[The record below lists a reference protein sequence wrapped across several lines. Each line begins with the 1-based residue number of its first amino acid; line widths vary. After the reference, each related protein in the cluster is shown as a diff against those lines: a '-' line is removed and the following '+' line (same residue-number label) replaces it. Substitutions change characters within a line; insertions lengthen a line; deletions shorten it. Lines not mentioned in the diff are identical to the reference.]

1 MAQIL
6 PFEGQLPRIDP
17 TAYIAESAVIIG
29 KVTIGANANIWP
41 NAVIRGDENSITIG
55 NNVSIQDNCT
65 IHTEPDQ
72 PVTIGDNTLI
82 GHNTIVHCQTIGKGC
97 LIGMGSILMNYTTIG
112 DETII
117 GAGTVVT
124 QHKTIPPRSMVY
136 GTPFHIVRSLTEE
149 EAADV
154 YRQTKE
160 YAALGQKHKH
170 LQKED

>member
-97 LIGMGSILMNYTTIG
+97 LIGMGSILMNYTTVG

-124 QHKTIPPRSMVY
+124 QHKTIPPHSMVY
-136 GTPFHIVRSLTEE
+136 GTPFRIVRSLTEE

-154 YRQTKE
+154 YRQTEE

-170 LQKED
+170 LQ

>member
-136 GTPFHIVRSLTEE
+136 GTPFHIVRQLTEE

-154 YRQTKE
+154 YRQTEE
-160 YAALGQKHKH
+160 YAALG
-170 LQKED
+170 

>member
-29 KVTIGANANIWP
+29 KVTIGAYANIWP

-136 GTPFHIVRSLTEE
+136 GTPFHIVRQLTEE

-154 YRQTKE
+154 YRQTEE

-170 LQKED
+170 LQ

>member
-1 MAQIL
+1 M
-6 PFEGQLPRIDP
+6 
-17 TAYIAESAVIIG
+17 
-29 KVTIGANANIWP
+29 TIGANANIWP

-136 GTPFHIVRSLTEE
+136 GTPFHIVRQLTEE

-154 YRQTKE
+154 YRQTEE

-170 LQKED
+170 LQ

>member
-124 QHKTIPPRSMVY
+124 QHKTIPPRSMVC
-136 GTPFHIVRSLTEE
+136 GTPFHIVRQLTEE

-154 YRQTKE
+154 YRQTEE

-170 LQKED
+170 LQ

>member
-136 GTPFHIVRSLTEE
+136 GTPFHIVRQLTEE

-154 YRQTKE
+154 YRQTEE

-170 LQKED
+170 LQ

>member
-97 LIGMGSILMNYTTIG
+97 LIGMGSILMNYTTVG

-136 GTPFHIVRSLTEE
+136 GTPFHIVRQLTEE
-149 EAADV
+149 ETADV
-154 YRQTKE
+154 YRQTEE

-170 LQKED
+170 LQ

>member
-97 LIGMGSILMNYTTIG
+97 LIGMGSILMNYTTVG

-136 GTPFHIVRSLTEE
+136 GTPFHIVRQLTEE
-149 EAADV
+149 AAADV
-154 YRQTKE
+154 YRQTEE

-170 LQKED
+170 LQ

>member
-97 LIGMGSILMNYTTIG
+97 LIGMGSILMNYTTVG

-136 GTPFHIVRSLTEE
+136 GTPFHIVRQLTEE

-154 YRQTKE
+154 YRQTEE

-170 LQKED
+170 LQ

>member
-29 KVTIGANANIWP
+29 KVTIGAYANIWP

-72 PVTIGDNTLI
+72 TVTIGDNTLI

-136 GTPFHIVRSLTEE
+136 GTPFHIVRQLTEE

-154 YRQTKE
+154 YRQTEE

-170 LQKED
+170 LQ